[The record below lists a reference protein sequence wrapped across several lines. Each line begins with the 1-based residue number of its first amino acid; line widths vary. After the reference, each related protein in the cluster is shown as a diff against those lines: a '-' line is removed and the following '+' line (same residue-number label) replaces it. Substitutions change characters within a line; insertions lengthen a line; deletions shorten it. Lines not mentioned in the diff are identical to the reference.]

1 MKHILERHH
10 PAFWA
15 GKTKPTQTFLSPK
28 TSVKDIEYTIQEV
41 IFQNQDVL
49 SNISSLSKKQIE
61 GVIDGVKYV
70 VGFTRGRIGQFYIK
84 E

>member
-1 MKHILERHH
+1 MKKIIRIV
-10 PAFWA
+10 
-15 GKTKPTQTFLSPK
+15 QYIITFSAL
-28 TSVKDIEYTIQEV
+28 
-41 IFQNQDVL
+41 
-49 SNISSLSKKQIE
+49 KKQIE

>member
-1 MKHILERHH
+1 M
-10 PAFWA
+10 
-15 GKTKPTQTFLSPK
+15 
-28 TSVKDIEYTIQEV
+28 
-41 IFQNQDVL
+41 L
-49 SNISSLSKKQIE
+49 SNISSLSKKRIE